1 MRTFRTWPIP
11 TAITPAGSW
20 RLPSDSWS
28 KTACLIAPPPG
39 TYGATTVSSSPSP
52 RSRTGSKRG
61 EKRAADR
68 ITQDYLDDALSDFS
82 GYIAADELYD
92 GPYCVLS
99 IVDNHRFKR
108 LIYEVL
114 DHNPTEEDITKFFL
128 RFRRALTARGL
139 SLKGVTTDGSQLY
152 PTPIAQV
159 FGAVPHQVCQ
169 FHVMAEINKAVL
181 KAVAKVRRQLKATLP
196 KLGRGRPSAAGR
208 RLMARKKRLEAKIA
222 DLFDHRHLF
231 VQHHL
236 TPAERKNLRRITRG
250 HPELR
255 VLRQIVD
262 EVYRLFDRRC
272 RTDTALAKLA
282 KLRQKVRRFKAV
294 GQTLKKLFSP
304 TLEKALT
311 FLDDSLLP
319 ATSNAVERGNRRHR
333 KMQKTI
339 YRVRTTQ
346 NIRRRIAMDM
356 LRDAQAQGRLQ
367 TIWTLHYARA
377 G

>member
-1 MRTFRTWPIP
+1 LTSRTWPIP
-11 TAITPAGSW
+11 IAITPVGLW
-20 RLPSDSWS
+20 RWRFDWLSRMACRIAPRPGTSGVT
-28 KTACLIAPPPG
+28 TAC
-39 TYGATTVSSSPSP
+39 SSPSQP
-52 RSRTGSKRG
+52 SRTGWKRG

-114 DHNPTEEDITKFFL
+114 DHNPTEKDITKFFT
-128 RFRRALTARGL
+128 RFQEVLAARGL
-139 SLKGVTTDGSQLY
+139 TLKGVTTDGSPLY

-159 FGAVPHQVCQ
+159 FGPVAHQVCQ
-169 FHVMAEINKAVL
+169 FHVIAEINKAVL
-181 KAVAKVRRQLKATLP
+181 KAVAKTRRQLKAELP
-196 KLGRGRPSAAGR
+196 KLGRGRPSAASR
-208 RLMARKKRLEAKIA
+208 KRAARKKRIQAKIT

-236 TPAERKNLRRITRG
+236 TPAERKTLHRITRG

-262 EVYRLFDRRC
+262 QVYRLFDRRC

-282 KLRQKVRRFKAV
+282 KLRQRVRRFKALA
-294 GQTLKKLFSP
+294 QTLKKLFSP
-304 TLEKALT
+304 TLEKALS

-339 YRVRTTQ
+339 YRVRAGPH
-346 NIRRRIAMDM
+346 IRQRIAVDM

-367 TIWTLHYARA
+367 TTRTLHYARA